1 MEAKQNPSVATIEA
15 IQLLAAFTRD
25 RFDIWMLAGS
35 GNAAHRA
42 RLMGIL
48 LSAKTTQAKSG
59 VNAIRD
65 AFYERLQITGECIA
79 HREDNF
85 REACRYIVG
94 HVREAQATD
103 FERRAQDAMMQEG
116 GR

>member
-15 IQLLAAFTRD
+15 IQLLAALTCD

-42 RLMGIL
+42 RLMGVL
-48 LSAKTTQAKSG
+48 LSTKTTQAKSG

-65 AFYERLQITGECIA
+65 AFYERLQIEGSCEA

-85 REACRYIVG
+85 CEACRYILG

-103 FERRAQDAMMQEG
+103 FERRAQDAMIQEG